1 MKILHALRRP
11 FLNHRP
17 SAEDHRPLSRSITKG
32 SGTRRLRG
40 PCDFEDSRGGVDVGR
55 QAAQF
60 SIIKAH
66 RLWPRRHSYD
76 MTRICA
82 TCGFKVAAWMSEC
95 AASNASLQRQATEL
109 HPSAETLDLSDR
121 ALVVSF
127 QTVSSW
133 RSSASNSTG
142 GL

>member
-17 SAEDHRPLSRSITKG
+17 SAEDHGPLSRSITKG

-40 PCDFEDSRGGVDVGR
+40 PCDFEDSRGGVDVG
-55 QAAQF
+55 
-60 SIIKAH
+60 AH

-82 TCGFKVAAWMSEC
+82 TCGLKVAAWMSEC
-95 AASNASLQRQATEL
+95 AASNASLRRQA
-109 HPSAETLDLSDR
+109 SAAR
-121 ALVVSF
+121 P
-127 QTVSSW
+127 
-133 RSSASNSTG
+133 
-142 GL
+142 